1 MHELQA
7 LQERS
12 HNDRKLN
19 EWSLS
24 NPNYIR
30 KSLVGP
36 KINTIME
43 KFQEKFLVTRLESFL
58 LTLLQQCS
66 KHVDILETKDKW
78 RRFAP
83 PFFLSPHR
91 SKQTLKKN
99 IRHWRSKVRRDCSS
113 PALQSSNS
121 CRTQLR
127 SHRKYYEYH
136 YWETFELVCT
146 MVIAQS
152 LQRFA
157 VWLHQQEE
165 LTVNK
170 SFWYTICSQKS
181 GEELVYSL
189 VPRPLKIL
197 SRSCGENSGVAWER
211 GYPGYTCWCFN
222 VTLFHVLLLCSFFE
236 AKKLSKK
243 VTISKGPKHL

>member
-1 MHELQA
+1 M
-7 LQERS
+7 
-12 HNDRKLN
+12 
-19 EWSLS
+19 
-24 NPNYIR
+24 
-30 KSLVGP
+30 
-36 KINTIME
+36 
-43 KFQEKFLVTRLESFL
+43 
-58 LTLLQQCS
+58 LLQQC
-66 KHVDILETKDKW
+66 KHVDILETKDEW

-83 PFFLSPHR
+83 PFFLSPHQ
-91 SKQTLKKN
+91 SKQTLKK
-99 IRHWRSKVRRDCSS
+99 RYR
-113 PALQSSNS
+113 ALEVKSQEGLLLSAVSNS

-136 YWETFELVCT
+136 YWETFKLVCT

-181 GEELVYSL
+181 GEELGYSL
-189 VPRPLKIL
+189 IPRPLKIL

-211 GYPGYTCWCFN
+211 G
-222 VTLFHVLLLCSFFE
+222 
-236 AKKLSKK
+236 
-243 VTISKGPKHL
+243 